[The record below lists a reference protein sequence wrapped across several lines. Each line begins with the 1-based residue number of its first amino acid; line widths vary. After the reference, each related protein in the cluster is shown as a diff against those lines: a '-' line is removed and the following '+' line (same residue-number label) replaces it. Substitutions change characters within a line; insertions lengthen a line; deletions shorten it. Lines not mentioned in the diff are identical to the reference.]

1 MDILVD
7 EHEGSLWV
15 ATIEKRKLIGL
26 EIDPYEEEV
35 RYGTIYWGEVIRID
49 KALDAAFINLD
60 DENTGLLHNADILID
75 GKKGGK
81 DAIGKH
87 LKAGDKIAVQAK
99 SGYLPR
105 EDSADLT
112 IEDKS
117 ARVSM
122 NITIPGRHLIYSPF
136 TQEKRISRRIT
147 DKKQRKQLTKMLN
160 SVENIDG
167 CILRASAANVQT
179 DILIRESKILREI
192 WEQIQ
197 EFLKG
202 DEISPI
208 MMGPDAL
215 QRTLSD
221 QAGKTIASLDIV
233 TMERYQEV
241 EEWCEVYAPDLVTK
255 VTPVELPDKNMEL
268 GLFDF
273 RDILDQID
281 DLFQP
286 YILMKGGGSIIIEET
301 AALTAIDINRGSD
314 IRPTQTINLEAIR
327 EIARQIRLRN
337 IGGIIVID
345 LLKTKSKKEREELL
359 KELNKMANHDPC
371 TVQIHGIT
379 NLGLAEITRKQRS
392 PSLQDRIDST
402 MI

>member
-15 ATIEKRKLIGL
+15 ATVEKRKLIGL
-26 EIDPYEEEV
+26 EIDPAEEEV
-35 RYGTIYWGEVIRID
+35 RYGSIYWGEVIRID
-49 KALDAAFINLD
+49 KSLDAAFINLD
-60 DENTGLLHNADILID
+60 GENIGLLHNADILIN

-81 DAIGKH
+81 DDIGKH
-87 LKAGDKIAVQAK
+87 LKAGDFIAVQAK
-99 SGYLPR
+99 NGYLPR
-105 EDSADLT
+105 DDSTDLRT
-112 IEDKS
+112 EDKS
-117 ARVSM
+117 PRVSM
-122 NITIPGRHLIYSPF
+122 NMTITGRHLIYSPH
-136 TQEKRISRRIT
+136 TTEKRISRRIT

-179 DILIRESKILREI
+179 DILIRESNILREI
-192 WEQIQ
+192 WDQIQ
-197 EFLKG
+197 EFMKG
-202 DEISPI
+202 DEIGPI
-208 MMGPDAL
+208 MLGPDAL

-221 QAGKTIASLDIV
+221 QAGKTIRSIDIV

-241 EEWCEVYAPDLVTK
+241 EEWCEVFAPDLVTK
-255 VTPVELPDKNMEL
+255 VTPVDLPDKNMEL

-281 DLFQP
+281 DLFQS
-286 YILMKGGGSIIIEET
+286 YILMNGGGNIIIEET

-314 IRPTQTINLEAIR
+314 TRSTQTINLDAIR
-327 EIARQIRLRN
+327 EIGRQIRLRN
-337 IGGIIVID
+337 IGGIIILD

-359 KELNKMANHDPC
+359 KELHKMAEHDPC

-379 NLGLAEITRKQRS
+379 NLGLAEITRKQRT
-392 PSLQDRIDST
+392 PSLQARIDTTLS
-402 MI
+402 